1 MQLPEAQTLWDAE
14 PGWLDTASYGLPP
27 RPGWEALQAA
37 LADWRRG
44 AASWE
49 TWTTATE
56 SARTSFARLVNAK
69 TCQVAIGSAT
79 SELIGLIAAC
89 ADKSAKV
96 VVPDI
101 EFTSNLFPWLV
112 QADRGVEVE
121 TVPARRLAESIDS
134 RTTVVAFSAV
144 QSSTGEIADLDAITA
159 AANHYGA
166 LTVVDA
172 TQACGWLPLDASRVD
187 ALVCGAYKWLMSPR
201 GTAFAALS
209 ERLSAQ
215 LRPNNAGWYA
225 GEDVHDS
232 YYGPPLRLA
241 SSARRFDVSPAWFSW
256 VGTAPALE
264 LLEAVGVEAVH
275 AHDVALANRFC
286 AGLGLPAADSAIV
299 SCSIEGAAER
309 LGRAGIRATTRA
321 GRMRAS
327 FHLYNTTAEVDAA
340 LDALS

>member
-1 MQLPEAQTLWDAE
+1 MRIAEAQALWDAE

-27 RPGWEALQAA
+27 LPAWEALQAA

-49 TWTTATE
+49 SWTVATE

-69 TCQVAIGSAT
+69 STNVCIGSAT
-79 SELIGLIAAC
+79 SELIGLIAASLPDR
-89 ADKSAKV
+89 ARV
-96 VVPDI
+96 VVPEI

-112 QADRGVEVE
+112 QAERGVEVV
-121 TVPARRLAESIDS
+121 TVPACRLAEAIDA
-134 RTTVVAFSAV
+134 RTTMVAYSAV
-144 QSSTGEIADLDAITA
+144 QSSTGEIADTAAIAA
-159 AANHYGA
+159 AANSYGA

-172 TQACGWLPLDASRVD
+172 TQACGWLRLDASEVD

-201 GTAFAALS
+201 GTAFASLS
-209 ERLSAQ
+209 ERLAAQ
-215 LRPNNAGWYA
+215 VRPNNAGWYA
-225 GEDVHDS
+225 GEDIHDS

-241 SSARRFDVSPAWFSW
+241 TSARRFDVSPAWFSW
-256 VGTAPALE
+256 VGTSPALE
-264 LLEAVGVEAVH
+264 LLEEIGVEAIH

-299 SCSIEGAAER
+299 SCSLEGAAGR
-309 LGRAGIRATTRA
+309 LGRAGIRTTTRA
-321 GRMRAS
+321 GRLRAS
-327 FHLYNTTAEVDAA
+327 FHLYNTAAEVDAA